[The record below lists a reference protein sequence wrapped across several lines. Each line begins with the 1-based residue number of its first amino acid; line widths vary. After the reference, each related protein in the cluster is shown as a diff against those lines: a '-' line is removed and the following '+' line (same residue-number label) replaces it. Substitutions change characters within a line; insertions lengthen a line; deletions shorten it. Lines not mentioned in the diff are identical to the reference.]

1 MKESNTQKELSR
13 VPRTL
18 SESSNTKVLE
28 VLFDAGGTVMSDII
42 IYVASSQMK
51 DLFGDCWFSINDFCE
66 VMGYERTKL
75 QRKLTEKQLDFLFSN
90 QRPVYITEQ
99 NGQKIEHP
107 IENTFEAALYRLGT
121 SNLSVAY
128 AMNGKTQYKFIQIL
142 DRFEIK
148 DNFGTKK
155 RTKRNYNVHL
165 SKDLMNT
172 LLTEYN
178 LLELKD
184 YRYIKFLGKL
194 VNRNGEIRC
203 LSLVNL
209 IRYQQK
215 AGENQIPIPV
225 HQRKRGEVALHRTV
239 FL

>member
-1 MKESNTQKELSR
+1 MKEQNIQKELSR

-18 SESSNTKVLE
+18 SESSNSKVLE

-90 QRPVYITEQ
+90 QHPVYITEQ

-128 AMNGKTQYKFIQIL
+128 AMNGKTQYK
-142 DRFEIK
+142 DRK
-148 DNFGTKK
+148 S
-155 RTKRNYNVHL
+155 V
-165 SKDLMNT
+165 
-172 LLTEYN
+172 
-178 LLELKD
+178 
-184 YRYIKFLGKL
+184 
-194 VNRNGEIRC
+194 V
-203 LSLVNL
+203 
-209 IRYQQK
+209 
-215 AGENQIPIPV
+215 
-225 HQRKRGEVALHRTV
+225 
-239 FL
+239 

>member
-90 QRPVYITEQ
+90 QRPDVPPVHHTDILCAYVWSTRKTEQ
-99 NGQKIEHP
+99 SDPLH
-107 IENTFEAALYRLGT
+107 TRF
-121 SNLSVAY
+121 LSSSYPPRTCFAI
-128 AMNGKTQYKFIQIL
+128 FI
-142 DRFEIK
+142 
-148 DNFGTKK
+148 
-155 RTKRNYNVHL
+155 
-165 SKDLMNT
+165 
-172 LLTEYN
+172 LL
-178 LLELKD
+178 
-184 YRYIKFLGKL
+184 
-194 VNRNGEIRC
+194 
-203 LSLVNL
+203 
-209 IRYQQK
+209 
-215 AGENQIPIPV
+215 
-225 HQRKRGEVALHRTV
+225 
-239 FL
+239 